1 MPVDVLYGRLCRH
14 AISQTPAFVADTPPM
29 PDSTP
34 ADPLSELLRAM
45 RLTGGVFLEA
55 AFTSPWCVLSQVEPS
70 DCTGFHPVPRHFIA
84 YHFVCSGELVL
95 KVDGEAPMAARGG
108 DLLILPRNDGHRIGS
123 DLHTPPINAVDL
135 IQPGDGHR
143 LARLVHGEGE
153 KDTRFFCGFLG
164 HNQPNDPL
172 IHALPRVMRV
182 SVADAAASQWI
193 ESSLRFA
200 SRGLTPDCGGMSPT
214 MLGKMAELLFVE
226 AVRQYLQDPKAPAS
240 GWIAGLRDPMVS
252 RALALMHGQRERA
265 WTTEALAH
273 EVGLSRSA
281 FAERFTQRL
290 GEPPMRYLARW
301 RMQHAARRLLESA
314 DPIARIAGE
323 SGYESEPAFHRAFK
337 REHQMTPS
345 TWRKMHAGG
354 TAARVEP

>member
-1 MPVDVLYGRLCRH
+1 
-14 AISQTPAFVADTPPM
+14 M
-29 PDSTP
+29 PDSPP

-55 AFTSPWCVLSQVEPS
+55 GFSSPWCVLSQVEPS
-70 DCTGFHPVPRHFIA
+70 DCAGFKPVPRHFIA

-95 KVDGEAPMAARGG
+95 KVDGEAPVAAQGG

-123 DLHTPPINAVDL
+123 DLHTAPINAVEL
-135 IQPGDGHR
+135 MQPGDGHR
-143 LARLVHGEGE
+143 LARMVHGEGT

-164 HNQPNDPL
+164 HNQPDDPL
-172 IHALPRVMRV
+172 LNALPRVMRL

-200 SRGLTPDCGGMSPT
+200 SRGLTPDCGGMSPA

-226 AVRQYLQDPKAPAS
+226 AVRQYLQDPHAPAT

-265 WTTEALAH
+265 WTTEALAR
-273 EVGLSRSA
+273 EIGLSRSA
-281 FAERFTQRL
+281 FAERFTQLL
-290 GEPPMRYLARW
+290 GAPPMRYLAKW
-301 RMQHAARRLLESA
+301 RMQHAARRLLESS

-323 SGYESEPAFHRAFK
+323 AGYESEPAFHRAFK

-345 TWRKMHAGG
+345 TWRKTHASAHADAGG
-354 TAARVEP
+354 